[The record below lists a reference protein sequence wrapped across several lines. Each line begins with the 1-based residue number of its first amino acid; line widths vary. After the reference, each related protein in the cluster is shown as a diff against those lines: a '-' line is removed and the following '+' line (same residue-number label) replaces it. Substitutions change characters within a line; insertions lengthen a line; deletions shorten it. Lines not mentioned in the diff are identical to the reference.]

1 MSLKLQRESYVFIC
15 APVSAWLNLS
25 AFVTIICDDYMK
37 GAGLGWP
44 EVSLHFEA
52 ISGITVVFFLVSS
65 SMGGNFFGIFWR
77 EWLFSLKYLEKAR
90 YTEIPENPRH
100 NKMLQPS
107 QQYTNME
114 NIRKS
119 FSGPTYMPSL
129 FLLTVLRNLN
139 EKHIWAHTLNVSG
152 LKRTLSPCPLFP
164 SSKDRYLYQEFA
176 HKCI

>member
-15 APVSAWLNLS
+15 APVSSWLNLS

-65 SMGGNFFGIFWR
+65 SMGGNFIGIFWR

-139 EKHIWAHTLNVSG
+139 EKHTESWYNIQEVSA
-152 LKRTLSPCPLFP
+152 
-164 SSKDRYLYQEFA
+164 A
-176 HKCI
+176 HKSPNSC